1 MQQSAAERAKQ
12 LFNKGYNCAQAVF
25 CAFCEQTGMDFDT
38 ALKLSQPFGGGM
50 SRLREVCGAVS
61 GMFMVAGLKYGNTS
75 TEEADK
81 LKHYDIIQ
89 ELAAKFKQENDT
101 IICRELLENAKKK
114 PPLEQTG
121 PHNPA
126 CEKFVM
132 DAAALTEKLL
142 AEKG

>member
-1 MQQSAAERAKQ
+1 MEKPAAQRAQ
-12 LFNKGYNCAQAVF
+12 ELFHQGYNCAQAVF
-25 CAFCEQTGMDFDT
+25 CAFCQQTGMDFDT

-50 SRLREVCGAVS
+50 SRLREVCGAVT

-75 TEEADK
+75 NEEADK
-81 LKHYDIIQ
+81 LKHYELIQ
-89 ELAAKFKQENDT
+89 SLAAEFKDKNET

-114 PPLEQTG
+114 PPLAQTG

-132 DAAALTEKLL
+132 DAAEMTEKLL
-142 AEKG
+142 AGKG